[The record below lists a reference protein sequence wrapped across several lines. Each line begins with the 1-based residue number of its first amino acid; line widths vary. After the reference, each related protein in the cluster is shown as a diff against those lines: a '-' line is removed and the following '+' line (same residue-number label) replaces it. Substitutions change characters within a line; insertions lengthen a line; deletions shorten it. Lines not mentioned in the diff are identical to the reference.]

1 MARPS
6 RRGLGYFPFDTD
18 FLDDRKIRR
27 LSQKFKNEGV
37 MTYIAA
43 LCEIYSTN
51 GYYIPFLPETCFDI
65 GFSIHLEEKEVE
77 EILLY
82 CVEIRLFDR
91 ERFEQNGVLT
101 SRGIQARYC
110 EICRI
115 CGRKK
120 MPSFTFDL
128 SSTTEEGA
136 EKGMNDLQTS
146 HYSSETDDL
155 CPDKVVSSEQT
166 PLNGAKTPHYSSETD
181 HLCPDRVVYSEET
194 PLNGAKTP
202 HYSPETDG
210 LCTDKVVF
218 SEQTPLNGVKTP
230 LKGNGKG
237 NGNKKQNVST
247 SNNKTTYDYSSID
260 TTGEATRR
268 AELLRMAVE
277 ATQGR

>member
-91 ERFEQNGVLT
+91 ERFEQNSVLT
-101 SRGIQARYC
+101 SRGIQSRYC

-128 SSTTEEGA
+128 SSTTEEGT

-146 HYSSETDDL
+146 HDSPETDDVCPDKVVSSEETLLNGAKPLPYDPERDHL
-155 CPDKVVSSEQT
+155 CADKVVSSEQT
-166 PLNGAKTPHYSSETD
+166 PLNGAKTLHYDRETD
-181 HLCPDRVVYSEET
+181 DLC
-194 PLNGAKTP
+194 A
-202 HYSPETDG
+202 
-210 LCTDKVVF
+210 DKVVY

-230 LKGNGKG
+230 LKGK
-237 NGNKKQNVST
+237 GNKKQNVST